1 MTEVKKPSEKV
12 LENPYDGK
20 EITDKKGRKLK
31 LRKPN
36 ILDRY
41 DLFSAM
47 GEDAKN
53 PMCLSFAMPLLHV
66 ATIDNMVVESP
77 RNIREFRAAL
87 VRLGDEG
94 QEAIIEYINKVED
107 VSNEQEQKDKAKKL

>member
-1 MTEVKKPSEKV
+1 MSEVKKASDKV

-20 EITDKKGRKLK
+20 EITDKNGRKIR
-31 LRKPN
+31 LRKPS

-47 GEDAKN
+47 GDDAKN

-66 ATIDNMVVESP
+66 ATIDNSVMECPKSF
-77 RNIREFRAAL
+77 NEFRACL
-87 VRLGDEG
+87 KRLGDEG
-94 QEAIIEYINKVED
+94 QEAIIEFMNSVD
-107 VSNEQEQKDKAKKL
+107 SASSEQEQKEKIKK